1 MHEAVKGEVQSLPQ
15 EAVIPLATTQ
25 RPRSVSAR
33 PISTDVN
40 RRLHSNS
47 AHRRMRNGDFQ
58 SCERENISH
67 PMNSAEAIS
76 RIISVKS

>member
-40 RRLHSNS
+40 RWNEKVDPRS
-47 AHRRMRNGDFQ
+47 RMAL
-58 SCERENISH
+58 S
-67 PMNSAEAIS
+67 
-76 RIISVKS
+76 